1 MSERKVINKYIPS
14 NYNPDVGLPSSRKG
28 RGHVVRVMAPYSMK
42 CLTCSEYIYKG
53 KKFNARKETV
63 WEEDYLGVKIFRFYV
78 RCPMCSAEI
87 TYKTDPKNRDYAAE
101 HGATRNFEPW
111 REEAKSAEEQK
122 KLRIQE
128 EEGDPMKAL
137 ENKTFDSKR
146 EIDIMD
152 ALDDVRLLNAA
163 HEEVD
168 LDLLLQ
174 NISSKRTPEELET
187 EAKLKRDR
195 EEDDEII
202 KQVFAKEKEKEK
214 EKERIKIQKKPMDI
228 KSRSSSFLPNV
239 LFNPGSLGI
248 ILKK

>member
-14 NYNPDVGLPSSRKG
+14 NFDPDVGLPSG
-28 RGHVVRVMAPYSMK
+28 RRGGRQHVVRVMAPYSMK

-101 HGATRNFEPW
+101 HGAIRNFEPW

-122 KLRIQE
+122 RLRMIE

-163 HEEVD
+163 HEKVD
-168 LDLLLQ
+168 LDSLLQ
-174 NISSKRTPEELET
+174 SISKKKTSDELEAEVTKKKEQDEDEEIIREIFSERKKEFAKKPLELKSKVPSISS
-187 EAKLKRDR
+187 
-195 EEDDEII
+195 
-202 KQVFAKEKEKEK
+202 
-214 EKERIKIQKKPMDI
+214 
-228 KSRSSSFLPNV
+228 NGN
-239 LFNPGSLGI
+239 NPQSLGI
-248 ILKK
+248 ILKNKK

>member
-14 NYNPDVGLPSSRKG
+14 NYNPDVGLPSSRRG
-28 RGHVVRVMAPYSMK
+28 RGHV
-42 CLTCSEYIYKG
+42 
-53 KKFNARKETV
+53 KFNARKETV

-87 TYKTDPKNRDYAAE
+87 TYKTDPQNRDYAAE
-101 HGATRNFEPW
+101 HGAIRNFEPW
-111 REEAKSAEEQK
+111 REEAKNAEELK
-122 KLRIQE
+122 RLRTLE

-163 HEEVD
+163 HEKVD
-168 LDLLLQ
+168 LDALLQ
-174 NISSKRTPEELET
+174 SISNRKTIEELET
-187 EAKLKRDR
+187 EARLKREQD
-195 EEDDEII
+195 EDDEII
-202 KQVFAKEKEKEK
+202 KAAFASKKI
-214 EKERIKIQKKPMDI
+214 RISKKPFEAGP
-228 KSRSSSFLPNV
+228 KLLSSLCSSISPS
-239 LFNPGSLGI
+239 SLGI